1 MIDEFKTNL
10 MKIKNLSSDFEKY
23 LNDKNKIELDL
34 RNLKAKYRQNKVER
48 DVFSEYNKR
57 LESANNELNKV
68 RDKILSFCNKNR
80 EIINNELKNA
90 I

>member
-57 LESANNELNKV
+57 LESVNNELNKV

>member
-10 MKIKNLSSDFEKY
+10 IKIKNLSSDFEKY

-57 LESANNELNKV
+57 LESVNNELNKV